1 MEIYVNF
8 ENVSSWSRTIR
19 KPTSTAEKMTSS
31 TVIHNFRI
39 SIQTSSWLRMGL
51 NSGAQICVLT
61 VKLVIWILRTCPY
74 RTCAWRTIVVAIDY
88 MIVRTLTLKYRTN
101 SFQSL
106 WSCCLNIR
114 YLVNSWWF
122 GAFLLCWFRQS
133 IKINSYSAGRSY
145 RGNLTEARTK
155 NDNIWLN
162 KVWTAAINGD
172 LHTYMYMYKRPW
184 IINVCKQMVHNI
196 YAWTE
201 CRARNY
207 PISKPS
213 NKLTNTRSSWRTVIC
228 DWAGAHCV

>member
-145 RGNLTEARTK
+145 LEATWQKQGRK
-155 NDNIWLN
+155 MIISG
-162 KVWTAAINGD
+162 WTRCEQQQSMVIYI
-172 LHTYMYMYKRPW
+172 HTCTLYKRPW
-184 IINVCKQMVHNI
+184 IINVCKQMVHNKFEQNVEH
-196 YAWTE
+196 ATTQSAS
-201 CRARNY
+201 RA
-207 PISKPS
+207 IS
-213 NKLTNTRSSWRTVIC
+213 
-228 DWAGAHCV
+228 